1 MFEDLLF
8 FQETISAAV
17 LAGLSCSIIGVFIFC
32 LRIPFVGVLIAHA
45 AMAGAILAQFLGW
58 PELPLALGMSFLS
71 IFFVGWLTDHTE
83 VDLNISLSILF
94 SLMMGLAFLG
104 IGLIPEPKT
113 PILSLLW
120 GNILLVTRTEVLAM
134 MVVTLCLLSMIGL
147 GFRQLKAVLFSRT
160 IAAALGLREEIYF
173 YAFLL
178 LSGGVVSVNLNTIGG
193 LMLYS
198 LLVNPAA
205 GAYQITYSLKAMVII
220 AAFLG
225 VGASLLGLL
234 CSYLWSLPTGASIV
248 ICSSLEFALCA
259 VFSPKRR
266 RFTKGKINESSTLA
280 DN

>member
-1 MFEDLLF
+1 MFEDLVF

-58 PELPLALGMSFLS
+58 PELPPALGMSFLS

-134 MVVTLCLLSMIGL
+134 IIVTLCLLSMIGL

-173 YAFLL
+173 YALLL

-205 GAYQITYSLKAMVII
+205 GAYQLTYSLKAMVII

-225 VGASLLGLL
+225 VGASLLGFL

-248 ICSSLEFALCA
+248 ICSSIEFALCA

-266 RFTKGKINESSTLA
+266 KFIKGN
-280 DN
+280 NQ